1 MNGLAGYNSALQQA
15 ICATTMNEQLTF
27 NELQAYRTNQLSGPA
42 RYRVERLLLENPFYA
57 DALAGLEAMQQ
68 TATARMIPSDQPTT
82 EQLADLRD
90 ALHQRIHE
98 SATKKRLW
106 PLWIAT
112 TTAAILLMLA
122 IAIYLIYFAPKQS
135 AKPRSKPTHS
145 VTSVRSKQAKNRLL
159 AWAIASS
166 ADQNKKYIS
175 GTLAQSRATARL
187 SRISNRG
194 TALSQS
200 PNPTPKCLFS

>member
-1 MNGLAGYNSALQQA
+1 MND
-15 ICATTMNEQLTF
+15 QLTF
-27 NELQAYRTNQLSGPA
+27 SELQAYRANQLSGPA

-68 TATARMIPSDQPTT
+68 TTTARMLPSDQPTT

-112 TTAAILLMLA
+112 TTATILLMLA
-122 IAIYLIYFAPKQS
+122 IAIYLIYFAPKQP

-145 VTSVRSKQAKNRLL
+145 VTSVRSKQAKNRLVV
-159 AWAIASS
+159 WAIAGS
-166 ADQNKKYIS
+166 ADQNKKYTP
-175 GTLAQSRATARL
+175 GTLAQSRVTVRL
-187 SRISNRG
+187 SGTSNRG